1 MKVINVPTL
10 ILTVEERNKIVDVVS
25 MLYDTD
31 AETDECLNSIMKEL
45 QGCSLLD
52 VLEEILDRARV
63 SL

>member
-10 ILTVEERNKIVDVVS
+10 VLTVEEHEKIAEIVS

-31 AETDECLNSIMKEL
+31 AETDDWLGHIMKDM
-45 QGCSLLD
+45 QGCSLLGI
-52 VLEEILDRARV
+52 LEEILDRAKV

>member
-10 ILTVEERNKIVDVVS
+10 ILTLEERNKIVNVVS

-31 AETDECLNSIMKEL
+31 AETDKCLNSIMKEL
-45 QGCSLLD
+45 QGCSLLE
-52 VLEEILDRARV
+52 VLEEILDRAQT

>member
-10 ILTVEERNKIVDVVS
+10 VLTVEEHEKIAEIVS

-31 AETDECLNSIMKEL
+31 AETDKCLNNIVKDM
-45 QGCSLLD
+45 QGCSLLGI
-52 VLEEILDRARV
+52 LEEILDRAKV

>member
-10 ILTVEERNKIVDVVS
+10 ILTLEERNKIVNVIS

-31 AETDECLNSIMKEL
+31 AETDKCLNNIMKEL
-45 QGCSLLD
+45 QGCSLLE
-52 VLEEILDRARV
+52 VLEEILDRART

>member
-1 MKVINVPTL
+1 MKVIQMPTL

-31 AETDECLNSIMKEL
+31 AETDKCLNNIMKEL
-45 QGCSLLD
+45 QGGSLLE
-52 VLEEILDRARV
+52 VLEEILDRARI

>member
-10 ILTVEERNKIVDVVS
+10 ILTLEERNKIVNVVS

-31 AETDECLNSIMKEL
+31 AETDKCLNSIMKEL
-45 QGCSLLD
+45 QGGSLLE
-52 VLEEILDRARV
+52 VLEEILDRARI